1 MPVAVPRT
9 NQEERAEPI
18 GVRLKRLRLEC
29 GFSQRDLSSPG
40 VSYAY
45 ISRIEAGARTPS
57 VKALRMLAKKL
68 NVSVEYLE
76 TGRDLR
82 ESEDRE
88 LRLGDAE
95 LAIRFS
101 DDTGESEQQLEE
113 LRDEALAAGDRLNAA
128 RAEAVRGLA
137 SVRRGNHFDA
147 VERVER
153 SLEIHRPEPHLRP
166 DLYAALGESFAALG
180 APDRAVRVFQ
190 NCLDAVREAAPND
203 TTIKTRFATLLSYA
217 LSDAGDYDGAA
228 AVVRD
233 LAAELTA
240 DASPYDRVRVYWAA
254 ARTSGLEG
262 RSLEALDY
270 IRHAIGLLE
279 ATDNT
284 TQLARG
290 HVLAASIEVEQ
301 GHVEET
307 RGHLRAVEAL
317 LGPQPQSSDVGML
330 RIVQGQLAAL
340 EGDGETTAR
349 LAREALDL
357 FGDYHGG
364 EQGAAI
370 VTLGRGLALQRDV
383 DGASDAYRRAVD
395 LLAVHGRR
403 HEAAKAAVEWGT
415 FLRECGRE
423 DEAGPVLQRAADLGL
438 KADVEAARNG

>member
-1 MPVAVPRT
+1 
-9 NQEERAEPI
+9 
-18 GVRLKRLRLEC
+18 
-29 GFSQRDLSSPG
+29 
-40 VSYAY
+40 
-45 ISRIEAGARTPS
+45 
-57 VKALRMLAKKL
+57 MLAKKL

-101 DDTGESEQQLEE
+101 DDTGEIEQQLEE

-166 DLYAALGESFAALG
+166 DLYAALGESLAALG

-290 HVLAASIEVEQ
+290 RCEHRGRTGSCRGDARASPCSRGATRAATTVL
-301 GHVEET
+301 
-307 RGHLRAVEAL
+307 
-317 LGPQPQSSDVGML
+317 
-330 RIVQGQLAAL
+330 
-340 EGDGETTAR
+340 
-349 LAREALDL
+349 
-357 FGDYHGG
+357 
-364 EQGAAI
+364 
-370 VTLGRGLALQRDV
+370 
-383 DGASDAYRRAVD
+383 
-395 LLAVHGRR
+395 GRR
-403 HEAAKAAVEWGT
+403 HAKN
-415 FLRECGRE
+415 R
-423 DEAGPVLQRAADLGL
+423 AGPARGARRRRRDNRSSRPRGARSLWRLSRRRAGCGDRHARTRVG
-438 KADVEAARNG
+438 VAARRRRRVGCVPPGGRSARSAWQAPRGGEGSRRVGYIPARVRSGRRSGPGAPASGARRTPKDSSMRRPRVRGSMAQISSSCGSSPPTPTPSRPGYRSDTDES